1 MVYKDTGQA
10 EIHKMIL
17 KRQAGLVADLE
28 ALKMKVWT
36 RDEVHQNMKTV
47 ILCRH
52 TQKIEPSSQDKP
64 KGKQF

>member
-36 RDEVHQNMKTV
+36 RDEVRQNMKNV

-52 TQKIEPSSQDKP
+52 TQKI
-64 KGKQF
+64 